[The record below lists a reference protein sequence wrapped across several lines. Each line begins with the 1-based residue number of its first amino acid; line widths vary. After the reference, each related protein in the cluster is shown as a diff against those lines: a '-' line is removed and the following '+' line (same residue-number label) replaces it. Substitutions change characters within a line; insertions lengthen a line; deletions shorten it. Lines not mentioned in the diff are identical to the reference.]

1 MWLYQLIVP
10 YLKQLI
16 LLAIGA
22 SLLLLAVRR
31 LRQYKLKE
39 RYTLIFLFIGLPFF
53 VLAMWPSGIGWLGE
67 MLHMQYQTIVLL
79 CVSAFFLLIILE
91 LLTIVSQQDRKITTL
106 AQMVGI
112 LVQQRQESTTPLND
126 SQQAALQQAGESIRK
141 R

>member
-1 MWLYQLIVP
+1 MG
-10 YLKQLI
+10 
-16 LLAIGA
+16 IGA
-22 SLLLLAVRR
+22 SLLLPAVRR

-67 MLHMQYQTIVLL
+67 VLHMQYQTIVLL

-112 LVQQRQESTTPLND
+112 LVQQRQETTATLND
-126 SQQAALQQAGESIRK
+126 SQNTALQQAGESIRGN

>member
-1 MWLYQLIVP
+1 M
-10 YLKQLI
+10 
-16 LLAIGA
+16 

-31 LRQYKLKE
+31 LRQYRLKE
-39 RYTLIFLFIGLPFF
+39 RYTLIFVFIGLPFF

-67 MLHMQYQTIVLL
+67 VLHMQYQTIVLL

-112 LVQQRQESTTPLND
+112 LVQQRQETCTRQEPAQDAAMKPAAEPLR
-126 SQQAALQQAGESIRK
+126 GR
-141 R
+141 